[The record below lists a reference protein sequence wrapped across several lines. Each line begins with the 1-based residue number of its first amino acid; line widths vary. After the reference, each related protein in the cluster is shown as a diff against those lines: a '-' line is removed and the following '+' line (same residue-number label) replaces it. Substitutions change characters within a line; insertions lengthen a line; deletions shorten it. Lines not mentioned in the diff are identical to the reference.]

1 MTINVNINE
10 EDQKT
15 LLILASGSPRRAEM
29 MARITP
35 FFQIV
40 EPQVDESSLA
50 GETPADMAKRLALKK
65 ATAVYEATKGRL
77 PVVAADTIVV
87 HGSIMGKPDCKEEA
101 SRMLRE
107 LSGARHLVITGVAI
121 INPKNQTT
129 VCFSETTEVVF
140 GVIDEKDIEE
150 YVNSGDPMDK
160 AGAYGIQGAGG
171 KFIERVNGCFYN
183 VMGFPLY
190 RIYKNLKD
198 MGIV

>member
-1 MTINVNINE
+1 MTIYVNINE
-10 EDQKT
+10 EDQKA

-40 EPQVDESSLA
+40 EPQVDESPLD
-50 GETPADMAKRLALKK
+50 GETPLDMAERLAMKK
-65 ATAVYEATKGRL
+65 AAAVYESTKGIL

-87 HGSIMGKPDCKEEA
+87 HGNVMGKPDSKEEA
-101 SRMLRE
+101 ARMLRE
-107 LSGARHLVITGVAI
+107 LSGDKHLVITGVAI
-121 INPKNQTT
+121 INPGDQSA
-129 VCFSETTEVVF
+129 VCFTETTEVRF

-150 YVNSGDPMDK
+150 YVNGGEPMDK

-171 KFIERVNGCFYN
+171 KFIEQVNGCFYN

-190 RIYKNLKD
+190 RIYRNLKD
-198 MGIV
+198 MGVV